1 MKKEIKKLIK
11 RRQKNL
17 LIFLLSCLCSPGFI
31 YIYKETKEK
40 HNVLK
45 IATLELINIQVEK
58 ASPRVL
64 NINLLSPNF
73 SMNENTTQY
82 INVLE
87 YI

>member
-1 MKKEIKKLIK
+1 LV
-11 RRQKNL
+11 
-17 LIFLLSCLCSPGFI
+17 FLLSCLYKPGFI
-31 YIYKETKEK
+31 YAYKETKEK

-45 IATLELINIQVEK
+45 IATLKLINIHVEK
-58 ASPRVL
+58 ASPKVL

-73 SMNENTTQY
+73 SMNENTKQY